1 MIYTDSVAVESNM
14 TAKSHHSWL
23 VKIHKKI
30 MLNLKVLEATNPVIN
45 TAKEMINP
53 MTEKLGPLL
62 DFVRWLVKIWKCN
75 GW

>member
-1 MIYTDSVAVESNM
+1 
-14 TAKSHHSWL
+14 
-23 VKIHKKI
+23 

-62 DFVRWLVKIWKCN
+62 DFVR
-75 GW
+75 